1 MALSKI
7 DVANM
12 LTGEVPNAN
21 VADLAASKITSG
33 TLAVARGGTGV
44 SSGTSGQFLK
54 FTGTTTLA
62 SAAVDTGGVLLAGS
76 KPANGGI
83 ANGSGVDMLTSDA
96 INLSSYQ
103 NKHLIVHGQTAISEN
118 ANTANTIVL
127 RIELSNGSTVVTL
140 SSSRQG
146 MGAFGGEINGNRINH
161 ISAAAVYQIPSAY
174 ATTCTLRLNGGVNSG
189 DFTYGDQTD
198 YNYFDGEGAGIG
210 IRYFVI

>member
-76 KPANGGI
+76 KTANGGI
-83 ANGSGVDMLTSDA
+83 ANGSGVDMLTSDS

-103 NKHLIVHGQTAISEN
+103 DKYLIVFGQTAISEN
-118 ANTANTIVL
+118 SNTSNTAVL

-140 SSSRQG
+140 SASRQG
-146 MGAFGGEINGNRINH
+146 MGAYGSYDGNRMTH
-161 ISAAAVYQIPSAY
+161 ISAFAVYQIPSAY
-174 ATTCTLRLNGGVNSG
+174 ATTCTIRLNGGINSG
-189 DFTYGDQTD
+189 DFTYGDQSG
-198 YNYFDGEGAGIG
+198 YSFFDGEGAGIG
-210 IRYFVI
+210 MRFFVI

>member
-1 MALSKI
+1 MALTTVRSTGI
-7 DVANM
+7 SSLPAISAANLTSIPAGN
-12 LTGEVPNAN
+12 LTGTLPAISGAN
-21 VADLAASKITSG
+21 LTGIVTGALLSGQKTSN
-33 TLAVARGGTGV
+33 GGTG
-44 SSGTSGQFLK
+44 
-54 FTGTTTLA
+54 
-62 SAAVDTGGVLLAGS
+62 
-76 KPANGGI
+76 
-83 ANGSGVDMLTSDA
+83 NGSGVDMLTSDS

-189 DFTYGDQTD
+189 DFTYGDQTN

-210 IRYFVI
+210 IRFFVI

>member
-1 MALSKI
+1 MAFATI
-7 DVANM
+7 DVTKGITGTIPVAN
-12 LTGEVPNAN
+12 
-21 VADLAASKITSG
+21 
-33 TLAVARGGTGV
+33 GGTGV
-44 SSGTSGQFLK
+44 ASGTTGQFLK

-62 SAAVDTGGVLLAGS
+62 SAAVETGALLSGQKTS
-76 KPANGGI
+76 NGGTG
-83 ANGSGVDMLTSDA
+83 NGSGVDMLTSDS

-118 ANTANTIVL
+118 SNTANTIVL
-127 RIELSNGSTVVTL
+127 RIELSNGSTVTTL

-146 MGAFGGEINGNRINH
+146 MGAYGGEIDGNRTNH

-189 DFTYGDQTD
+189 DFTYGDQTN

-210 IRYFVI
+210 IRFFVI

>member
-1 MALSKI
+1 MAFATI
-7 DVANM
+7 DVTKGITGTIPVAN
-12 LTGEVPNAN
+12 
-21 VADLAASKITSG
+21 
-33 TLAVARGGTGV
+33 GGTGV
-44 SSGTSGQFLK
+44 ASGTTGQFLK

-62 SAAVDTGGVLLAGS
+62 SATVDTGALLSGQKTS
-76 KPANGGI
+76 NGGTG
-83 ANGSGVDMLTSDA
+83 NGSGVDMLTSDA

-118 ANTANTIVL
+118 SNTANTIVL

-189 DFTYGDQTD
+189 DFTYGDQTN

-210 IRYFVI
+210 IRFFVI

>member
-1 MALSKI
+1 MALTTVRSTGI
-7 DVANM
+7 SSLPAISAANLTSIPAGN
-12 LTGEVPNAN
+12 LTGTLPAISGAN
-21 VADLAASKITSG
+21 LTGITTGALLTG
-33 TLAVARGGTGV
+33 TKTGNGGTG
-44 SSGTSGQFLK
+44 
-54 FTGTTTLA
+54 
-62 SAAVDTGGVLLAGS
+62 
-76 KPANGGI
+76 
-83 ANGSGVDMLTSDA
+83 NGSGVDMLTSDS

-118 ANTANTIVL
+118 SNTANTIVL

-189 DFTYGDQTD
+189 DFTYGDQTN